1 MCKGVI
7 VIVIPAK
14 NDNLIMKEK
23 LKTVFLLSPL
33 ILLFDQFTKS
43 VIVNTMPIGSRRVVW
58 ENFFDIV
65 HVRNTGAAFG
75 LLAEWPESVREP
87 FFYFISILAIYFLYS
102 FLKQLPDEHRNTS
115 IPIALIFGGA
125 LGNITDRI
133 FRGSV
138 VDFLSFHWNNHEVN
152 WNIFGYPIGFAMSWP
167 SFNVADTAI
176 TLGVIWL
183 MIRMARH
190 QKEGTI

>member
-1 MCKGVI
+1 
-7 VIVIPAK
+7 
-14 NDNLIMKEK
+14 MKEK
-23 LKTVFLLSPL
+23 LKTVLLLSPL

-138 VDFLSFHWNNHEVN
+138 VDFLSFHWKNQEVN